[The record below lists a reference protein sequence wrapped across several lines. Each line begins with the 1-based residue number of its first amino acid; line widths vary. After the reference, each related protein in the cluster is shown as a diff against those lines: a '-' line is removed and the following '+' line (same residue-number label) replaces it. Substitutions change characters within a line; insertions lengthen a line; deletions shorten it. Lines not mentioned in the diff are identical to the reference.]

1 MKRVYNIIA
10 TVGTRPAMYIG
21 FAVADTLAAA
31 RRAANGILY
40 KMPQQPNNIQFT
52 AIGKLPDDVP
62 DTCVIQTVGVDYE
75 AI

>member
-10 TVGTRPAMYIG
+10 TVDSRPTMYIG
-21 FAVADTLAAA
+21 FAVANTLAAA

-40 KMPQQPNNIQFT
+40 KMPQQPNKIQFMVV
-52 AIGKLPDDVP
+52 GKLPDAAP
-62 DTCVIQTVGVDYE
+62 DTCVIQTVSVDYE

>member
-1 MKRVYNIIA
+1 MKRVFNIIA
-10 TVGTRPAMYIG
+10 TVDNRPAMYIG

-52 AIGKLPDDVP
+52 TIGKLPDDAP
-62 DTCVIQTVGVDYE
+62 DTCVIQTVGVDFE
-75 AI
+75 TI

>member
-1 MKRVYNIIA
+1 MKRVYNIVA
-10 TVGTRPAMYIG
+10 TAGTRPAMYIG
-21 FAVADTLAAA
+21 YAVADTLAAA

-62 DTCVIQTVGVDYE
+62 DTCVIQTVGIDYE
-75 AI
+75 AV

>member
-1 MKRVYNIIA
+1 MKRVYNITA
-10 TVGTRPAMYIG
+10 TVDTRPAMYIG
-21 FAVADTLAAA
+21 YAVADTLAAA

-52 AIGKLPDDVP
+52 SIGKLPDDVP
-62 DTCVIQTVGVDYE
+62 DTCVIQIVGVDYE

>member
-10 TVGTRPAMYIG
+10 AVDSRPAMYIG

-75 AI
+75 VI

>member
-10 TVGTRPAMYIG
+10 TVDSRPAMYIG
-21 FAVADTLAAA
+21 YAVADTLAAA

-40 KMPQQPNNIQFT
+40 KMSQQPNNIQFT

-62 DTCVIQTVGVDYE
+62 DTCVIQIVGVDYE

>member
-10 TVGTRPAMYIG
+10 TVDTRPAMYIG
-21 FAVADTLAAA
+21 YAVADTLAAA

-52 AIGKLPDDVP
+52 AIGKLPDDVA
-62 DTCVIQTVGVDYE
+62 DTCIIQAVGIDYE
-75 AI
+75 VI

>member
-10 TVGTRPAMYIG
+10 TVDSRPAIYIG
-21 FAVADTLAAA
+21 YAVADTLAAA

-40 KMPQQPNNIQFT
+40 KMPQQPNSIQFT

-62 DTCVIQTVGVDYE
+62 DTCVIQIVGVDYE